1 MSFGKD
7 KIATMNDKQVKK
19 LLKVIF
25 VDNYNEHVAT
35 LDKRWRQNAS
45 SKSKFDFET
54 KDLNQK
60 NDI

>member
-7 KIATMNDKQVKK
+7 KIATMNDDQIKK

-25 VDNYNEHVAT
+25 VDNYDEHVAT

-45 SKSKFDFET
+45 NKSKFDFET
-54 KDLNQK
+54 KDLKQK
-60 NDI
+60 SDI

>member
-7 KIATMNDKQVKK
+7 KIATMTDEQAKK

-25 VDNYNEHVAT
+25 IDNYDEHVAT

-45 SKSKFDFET
+45 NKSKFDFET
-54 KDLNQK
+54 KDLKQK
-60 NDI
+60 SDI